1 MKNIINQRE
10 EENMKRIN
18 QELGS
23 QISDKA
29 YQLLKI
35 QESDLQ
41 RVYDLDQDL
50 TDQDIIDWV
59 KEHLIYHSN

>member
-1 MKNIINQRE
+1 MKNAINQRE
-10 EENMKRIN
+10 EENMERIN
-18 QELGS
+18 QELRS
-23 QISDKA
+23 QTSDKA

-50 TDQDIIDWV
+50 TDQDITDWV